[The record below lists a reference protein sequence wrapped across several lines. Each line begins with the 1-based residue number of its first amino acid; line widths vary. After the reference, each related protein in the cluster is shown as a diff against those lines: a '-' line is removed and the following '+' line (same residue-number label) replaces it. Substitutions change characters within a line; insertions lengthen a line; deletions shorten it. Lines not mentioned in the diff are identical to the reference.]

1 VVNTI
6 CALIV
11 KDRSKA
17 IGASQ
22 LAFDRRLFLRPEF
35 CAFQLWGVFSML
47 GEYHPLPRPLM
58 AGEVITSLI
67 APLTASL
74 LARIRRL
81 EFQVRQ

>member
-1 VVNTI
+1 MECCADTLRQITCVVNTI

-11 KDRSKA
+11 RDRSKA

-47 GEYHPLPRPLM
+47 GEY
-58 AGEVITSLI
+58 
-67 APLTASL
+67 
-74 LARIRRL
+74 RL
-81 EFQVRQ
+81 S